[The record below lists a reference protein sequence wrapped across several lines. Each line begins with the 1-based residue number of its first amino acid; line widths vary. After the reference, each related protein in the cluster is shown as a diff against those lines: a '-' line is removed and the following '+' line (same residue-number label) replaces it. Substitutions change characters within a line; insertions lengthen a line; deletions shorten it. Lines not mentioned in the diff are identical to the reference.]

1 MTSTRPTGCF
11 LTLPQ
16 ATIEAFRD
24 KAAELI
30 LEGKTMMSYADSGT
44 SVAKQFPMDPMQVL
58 IECRYALQ
66 ILDPN
71 QYGTRDIC
79 RVYNGLWNFRGL

>member
-1 MTSTRPTGCF
+1 MTIRPTGCF

-16 ATIEAFRD
+16 STVEQIRD
-24 KAAELI
+24 TAAALVVS
-30 LEGKTMMSYADSGT
+30 GKVMMSYTDSGT
-44 SVAKQFPMDPMQVL
+44 QVNKQFPMDVQTVL
-58 IECRYALQ
+58 VECRYALQ

-71 QYGTRDIC
+71 QYGVRDTV